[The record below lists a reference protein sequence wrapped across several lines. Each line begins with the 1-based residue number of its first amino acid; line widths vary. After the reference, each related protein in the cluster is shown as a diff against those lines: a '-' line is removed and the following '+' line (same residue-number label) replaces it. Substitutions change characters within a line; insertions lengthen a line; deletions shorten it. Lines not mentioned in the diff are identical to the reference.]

1 MNTAGALSS
10 LVYSNFFST
19 ANFICGRRLV
29 LGLDEA
35 YGLGINLVSLKC
47 KYLMLLLVRLYYC

>member
-1 MNTAGALSS
+1 M
-10 LVYSNFFST
+10 
-19 ANFICGRRLV
+19 

-35 YGLGINLVSLKC
+35 YGLGMNLVSLKC